1 MSSEQDQFLA
11 SKQQTWSGFGRL
23 LFWGT
28 IIAGICTLV
37 AVLFAI

>member
-1 MSSEQDQFLA
+1 MSTEQDQFLA
-11 SKQQTWSGFGRL
+11 SKRQSWDGFGRL

-28 IIAGICTLV
+28 IGAAIVTLV

>member
-1 MSSEQDQFLA
+1 MATEQDQFLA
-11 SKQQTWSGFGRL
+11 SKQQTWASFGRL

-28 IIAGICTLV
+28 IGAAIVTLV

>member
-1 MSSEQDQFLA
+1 MATEQDQFLA
-11 SKQQTWSGFGRL
+11 SKQQTWAAFGRL

-28 IIAGICTLV
+28 ILSAIVTLI

>member
-1 MSSEQDQFLA
+1 MATEQDQFLA
-11 SKQQTWSGFGRL
+11 SKQQTWAGFGRL

-28 IIAGICTLV
+28 IGVAIVTLV